1 LIKEAAI
8 SDVKCELFV
17 IFLTSLACNTSAL
30 LEVTT
35 SNRTP

>member
-1 LIKEAAI
+1 MHN
-8 SDVKCELFV
+8 CETFV